1 MSMTAA
7 ILAEIAWHGVK
18 VRDEDH
24 RISPHAALDDD
35 LLLRIRAHK
44 SETFNELASRRS
56 ADTLCSE
63 GAKPSSEIRFRAN
76 MTSRVSSL
84 NVSNLAGGRKSRSL
98 RAKSPTRRDRHMQ
111 CRHRSSKV
119 PPRRAERS
127 GCEASQ
133 SRPDARWPWGI
144 RDPGQALAGRPGI
157 ENPPSKESQ
166 LGRMKGALGRESDDC
181 APIRFRPERCKRAK

>member
-1 MSMTAA
+1 MES
-7 ILAEIAWHGVK
+7 
-18 VRDEDH
+18 RF
-24 RISPHAALDDD
+24 
-35 LLLRIRAHK
+35 
-44 SETFNELASRRS
+44 ETRTTGSVHTRRSTMICSCASGRTSRRHLTS
-56 ADTLCSE
+56 SPRDDPPTRSVPR
-63 GAKPSSEIRFRAN
+63 GAKPSSEIRFPAN

-144 RDPGQALAGRPGI
+144 HDPGQALAGRPGI

-166 LGRMKGALGRESDDC
+166 FGKMKGALGRESDDC